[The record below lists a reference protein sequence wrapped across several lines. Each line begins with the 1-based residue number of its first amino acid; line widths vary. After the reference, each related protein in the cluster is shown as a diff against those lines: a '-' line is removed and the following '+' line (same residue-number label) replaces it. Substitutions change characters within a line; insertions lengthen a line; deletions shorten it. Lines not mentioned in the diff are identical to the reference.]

1 VHGHEVLV
9 FLLSLAALLGVA
21 RLLGELARSI
31 GLPLVVGEISTGILL
46 GQTGL
51 RRIAP
56 TVHAW
61 LFPKGTPAD
70 DMLAGYTTVS
80 VVLLLVVAGLEVDLK
95 IVKKR
100 GKSAL
105 FVALMGIVMPLL
117 GGLVLGYLVPASVM
131 GPTEHR
137 NLFAMFIGVALSISA
152 LPVIAKTLLDL
163 GLFKTDVGLLVMTV
177 AMVDDLVGWIA
188 FSVLLGPMQGG
199 SIDLATLA
207 RTILLAG
214 AFAVFC
220 IVFGRR
226 LVDRLLATIEEESAD
241 VAPGRILSLV
251 AVLAMFGA
259 SATQAIGIH
268 AVLGGFIV
276 GVTVGDSPRLRERTR
291 NTIHQFVTN
300 VFAPVFFA
308 SVALRVDFVEAFDPV
323 LCLVVFVVATA
334 AKLVGCSGGAR
345 LTGMPWRESLAI
357 GFGLN
362 ARGAMGTILALLA
375 REAKLISDRLFV
387 ALITMAI
394 ATSLLAGPSMKR
406 LLYPRNGRKRGDGT
420 MPGVSKDDAA
430 GLVRDGAFLPA
441 LASTTSARAIEE
453 LGRALRPALGD
464 LVETAVIA
472 VLEREMVAPT
482 GLGDEVAIPHAAVEG
497 LKRPV
502 VALGL
507 SASGIDFDSPDGR
520 PARIVF
526 LLVLPP
532 RAYEKEVRVLA
543 ALARS
548 VFDEKARNA
557 LLLAKSTEEAVRCL
571 DEHSQRIAGQT
582 TGVRMTS
589 LTDM

>member
-1 VHGHEVLV
+1 MHGHEVLV
-9 FLLSLAALLGVA
+9 FLLSLATLLGVA
-21 RLLGELARSI
+21 RLLGEIARSV
-31 GLPLVVGEISTGILL
+31 GLPLVVGEISTGVLL

-51 RRIAP
+51 RRLAP
-56 TVHAW
+56 SVHAW
-61 LFPKGTPAD
+61 LFPKGTAA

-95 IVKKR
+95 IVKRR

-105 FVALMGIVMPLL
+105 LVALLGIAMPFIGGFGL
-117 GGLVLGYLVPASVM
+117 GNLVPNSTLGTTNESSRA
-131 GPTEHR
+131 
-137 NLFAMFIGVALSISA
+137 LFAMFIGVALSISA

-177 AMVDDLVGWIA
+177 AMVDDLVGWVL
-188 FSVLLGPMQGG
+188 FSILLGPMRGG
-199 SIDLATLA
+199 SIDVVTLV
-207 RTILLAG
+207 RTIALAV
-214 AFAVFC
+214 AFAITC
-220 IVFGRR
+220 LVFGRR
-226 LVDRLLATIEEESAD
+226 LVDRVLATIEESAD

-251 AVLAMFGA
+251 AVLAMLGA
-259 SATQAIGIH
+259 GATQAIGIH

-308 SVALRVDFVEAFDPV
+308 SVALNVDFTEAFDPV
-323 LCLVVFVVATA
+323 LCLVVFLVATA
-334 AKLVGCSGGAR
+334 AKLVGCAGGAR
-345 LTGMPWRESLAI
+345 LTGLPWRESLAV

-375 REAKLISDRLFV
+375 REAKLINDRVFV
-387 ALITMAI
+387 SLITMAI
-394 ATSLLAGPSMKR
+394 GTSLLAGPAMKR
-406 LLYPRNGRKRGDGT
+406 LLYPGPGKKGGAL
-420 MPGVSKDDAA
+420 PGVSKDEAA

-441 LASTTSARAIEE
+441 LTSTTSARAIEE
-453 LGRALRPALGD
+453 LGRALRPAIGD

-482 GLGDEVAIPHAAVEG
+482 GLGDDVAIPHAAVEG

-507 SASGIDFDSPDGR
+507 SGGGIDFDSPDGR

-526 LLVLPP
+526 LLLLPP
-532 RAYEKEVRVLA
+532 RSYEREVRVLA

-548 VFDEKARNA
+548 VFDQAARDA
-557 LLLAKSTEEAVRCL
+557 LLRAKSTEDAVRCL
-571 DEHSQRIAGQT
+571 DEHGRRIAGQA